1 MGFTQIDTNI
11 ANIEESTLKKLKIIN
26 NFQSESLKNKLASY
40 FIKSKNVISDSGN
53 VLYNL
58 NNINESIVKLNNSK
72 ISAQQIF
79 KETPS
84 M

>member
-58 NNINESIVKLNNSK
+58 SNINESIVKLNNSK